1 MESGAR
7 FDNTQLFIGDARIVL
22 GVLNHMRY
30 QALHRV
36 FGTSR
41 EQANVLTAVMALGAV
56 DAAYESARR
65 VAGLRPNVGRGDA
78 TLGLLAVREVAL
90 GVAGP
95 SVRQVPGLGALVVF
109 ASSAPSRRRGCDR
122 APRRCE
128 RRSSRCVPPRSGCAA
143 SASGSARQR
152 ASAAPRAR
160 RSGARR

>member
-41 EQANVLTAVMALGAV
+41 EQANVLTAVMALGAA

-109 ASSAPSRRRGCDR
+109 AFFGAL
-122 APRRCE
+122 
-128 RRSSRCVPPRSGCAA
+128 
-143 SASGSARQR
+143 
-152 ASAAPRAR
+152 AAPRLRQSAQKVRAAEQSLRAAEKRLRSERIRLRAAAR
-160 RSGARR
+160 ERGSQSTA